1 LSPLNG
7 TSAKCSGGAPESRVT
22 QHCLAV
28 GGFPPTEA
36 GFEAAILAGWAQI
49 NVEAGGRVL
58 LRTGPAARDYWRQ
71 RNTDATVSF
80 AVNPPEPRLRLATA
94 KRPSGEFAVD
104 AISTDG
110 GGIPRNVI
118 VEMGLALVKLQALT
132 LVEFATKTSLTPAR
146 ILGLNTKGTLR
157 PGADADI
164 TVVNLEGQRAIL
176 GIANGRVIMH
186 QGYACG
192 SGSRIVTTAAGA
204 AAVQARGLRP
214 VIVDLADSA
223 FYRARPLA

>member
-1 LSPLNG
+1 
-7 TSAKCSGGAPESRVT
+7 
-22 QHCLAV
+22 V

-36 GFEAAILAGWAQI
+36 AFETAILAGWAQI

-58 LRTGPAARDYWRQ
+58 LGTGPAARDYWRQ
-71 RNTDATVSF
+71 RGTDATVSF
-80 AVNPPEPRLRLATA
+80 AVNPPEPRLRLAAA
-94 KRPSGEFAVD
+94 KRPSGEFVVD
-104 AISTDG
+104 GISTDG

-132 LVEFATKTSLTPAR
+132 LVEFARKASLTPAR
-146 ILGLNTKGTLR
+146 ILGLANKGSLR
-157 PGADADI
+157 VGADADI
-164 TVVNLEGQRAIL
+164 TVVNVERQQAVL
-176 GIANGRVIMH
+176 GIASGRVIMH

-192 SGSRIVTTAAGA
+192 RESHIITTEAGA

-214 VIVDLADSA
+214 VTVDLAQSA